1 MSNIEEQ
8 NLTEFL
14 LEVKAKMA
22 NITLSENEAINE
34 ITSYVLSNT
43 GKFIRSKIIFLYGY
57 EIGVKKSKLIELAS
71 AAELIHLST
80 LVHDDII
87 DEADIRRNKPT
98 VVNKWGIKKAILY
111 GDFLYTKTFQALN
124 SLENIAISDELI
136 KCAEMLIEGEFNQIR
151 IKNNNTISIEQY
163 YDVIEKKTAVL
174 FSGILKCIGIEMKL
188 SDIDLEQ
195 LKQLGLS
202 FGKAFQ
208 INDDLSDFNKSEI
221 TGKAEFKD
229 LSEGKLT
236 LPVILMFED
245 LNSNQQDQIFK
256 LIGSGEYSIVKEH
269 IENSNSFE
277 KARIERDQAI
287 SNCIEYTERFIKLDK
302 LENIRVF
309 LKETLVA

>member
-43 GKFIRSKIIFLYGY
+43 GKFIRSKIIFLYGS
-57 EIGVKKSKLIELAS
+57 EIGVKKPKLIELAS

-124 SLENIAISDELI
+124 SLENIAISNELI
-136 KCAEMLIEGEFNQIR
+136 KCAENLIDGEFNQIEIR
-151 IKNNNTISIEQY
+151 NNNTVCIEQY

-174 FSGILKCIGIEMKL
+174 FSGILKCIGIEKKL
-188 SDIDLEQ
+188 DANDLEL

-202 FGKAFQ
+202 FGRAFQ
-208 INDDLSDFNKSEI
+208 INDDLSDFNTSEI

-236 LPVILMFED
+236 LPVILLFED
-245 LNSNQQDQIFK
+245 SNSNQQDQIFS
-256 LIGSGEYSIVKEH
+256 LIQSGEYETIKKKIIDSDCFK
-269 IENSNSFE
+269 
-277 KARIERDQAI
+277 KARIEREKAI

-302 LENIRVF
+302 LDNLRMF

>member
-236 LPVILMFED
+236 LPVILMLED

>member
-1 MSNIEEQ
+1 M
-8 NLTEFL
+8 
-14 LEVKAKMA
+14 
-22 NITLSENEAINE
+22 
-34 ITSYVLSNT
+34 
-43 GKFIRSKIIFLYGY
+43 
-57 EIGVKKSKLIELAS
+57 
-71 AAELIHLST
+71 ST

-236 LPVILMFED
+236 LPVILMLED

-256 LIGSGEYSIVKEH
+256 LIGSVEYSIVKEH